1 MKQLSCLVFA
11 LFICSLAAWA
21 VPATPS
27 PITYT
32 LPDGSQIEVRL
43 CGDEFGS
50 WYSDLNGSALMKD
63 EHGYLVPASADFME
77 QTKAVREANIARAAN
92 IVSTASSL
100 APSGMS
106 KAQAAARTSHV
117 PSSGHVRIP
126 VVLVNYTDCAF
137 TMDDPVGKFDSFYN
151 SNGGTNPNT
160 TGSVHTYY
168 VASSDSTLF
177 LDFDVL
183 GPFTLSRE
191 MAYYGGHSGSYSDVR
206 PDYLVKEAAQLA
218 YNAGIDMSVY
228 DNNNDGYVD
237 NLSVV
242 TAGYNEAEGGPDN
255 SIWPHY
261 SMINPVLVGSV
272 KVCAYLIISEYKGK
286 TGTTQAGIGTY
297 CHEFGHALGLPD
309 FYNTASSDTY
319 TIGSWAIMCSGSYN
333 NNGCTPPTYTAFERF
348 TMGWLVPEQ
357 LQESRSY
364 QLEPIETSNKA
375 YLIARSEHNLQG
387 TQPSPSEYFLL
398 ENRQR
403 VGWDAKA
410 SDALAGTGL
419 MISHITW
426 NDTKWTRNTF
436 NNATPLGF
444 DVVEAVQKNPSDTKE
459 SDLFPG
465 PGKITS
471 YVPEMNDGELLHGS
485 QIQNIMQMSD
495 GRISFRF
502 GEQTDEGFLFTPVSS
517 SVLTTT
523 VDNGVK
529 TAIDTLNVHV
539 SGKKLRSDS
548 VKVYIAS
555 SNFSFSPDAGQTWY
569 QGSAYDYQ
577 IYADAVAADSTYSR
591 DFLVIGTPQRQNC
604 DTLRGNMVVMT
615 SDEMDINQLMV
626 YTTAPRPTYIDVP
639 TALSETQQSATSFT
653 AVWEEQEDAEYY
665 YLTLYTIDETESE
678 MVQDFEAFATA
689 SDREMIGWTADGIKM
704 FTATVSSG
712 KYAIQLAEN
721 GAYLLS
727 ETYPSAAKYVSLWVS
742 NNYVSDA
749 TGAAPGGEV
758 LIEGSADGDTW
769 SQVGSF
775 KVTRTN
781 KGVEKYFELDE
792 AAGITRFRLTYTHTS
807 GTGGTIIDDFTVGM
821 SKRYQYVYKAND
833 YELNAPTNSAI
844 FRNLTEGQTYYWQV
858 QASEEKGC
866 KPNYSKL
873 SAPRS
878 ITLTGGSSANKRKE
892 LQVRRSDDGEYV
904 LIMSV
909 PADGATKVNIYTAD
923 GRLVGSVL
931 PESGAVQVSLPSE
944 GLMANTV
951 YYVKLVGD
959 KMKRKADYA
968 KFLYY

>member
-1 MKQLSCLVFA
+1 MKQISCLVFSL
-11 LFICSLAAWA
+11 LFCSLAAWA
-21 VPATPS
+21 VPATPT

-43 CGDEFGS
+43 FGDEFGS
-50 WYSDLNGSALMKD
+50 WYADLDGNALMKD
-63 EHGYLVPASADFME
+63 ERGFLVPANEDFLK
-77 QTKAVREANIARAAN
+77 QTKAVRDANIARAARN
-92 IVSTASSL
+92 VSQLTSA

-106 KAQAAARTSHV
+106 KAQAVSRSSYV
-117 PSSGHVRIP
+117 PSTGHVRIP

-191 MAYYGGHSGSYSDVR
+191 MAYYGGHSGKSSDVR

-228 DNNNDGYVD
+228 DNDGDGYVD

-242 TAGYNEAEGGPDN
+242 TAGYNEAEGGPEN

-261 SMINPVLVGSV
+261 SMISPVNVGSV
-272 KVCAYLIISEYKGK
+272 KVSAYLIISEYKGK

-309 FYNTASSDTY
+309 FYNTASSETY

-333 NNGCTPPTYTAFERF
+333 NNGCTPPSYTAFERF

-357 LQESRSY
+357 LQASRSY

-375 YLIARSEHNLQG
+375 YLIARTEHNLQG

-403 VGWDAKA
+403 VGWDAK
-410 SDALAGTGL
+410 SNDALAGTGL

-426 NDTKWTRNTF
+426 SDTKWTRNTF
-436 NNATPLGF
+436 NNSTPLGF
-444 DVVEAVQKNPSDTKE
+444 DIVEAVQKNPTGTKA

-465 PGKITS
+465 TGKITS
-471 YVPEMNDGELLHGS
+471 YIPEMNDGELLQSS
-485 QIQNIMQMSD
+485 QIQNILQMSD
-495 GRISFRF
+495 GRITFRY
-502 GEQTDEGFLFTPVSS
+502 GEPTDEGFLFTPVTPN
-517 SVLTTT
+517 VLTTT

-529 TAIDTLNVHV
+529 TALDTLSVHV
-539 SGKKLRSDS
+539 SGKKLQSDS
-548 VKVYIAS
+548 IKMYIAS
-555 SNFSFSPDAGQTWY
+555 SNFSFSPDEGQTWY
-569 QGSAYDYQ
+569 QGSASNYQ
-577 IYADAVAADSTYSR
+577 VFADAVAADGTYNR
-591 DFLVIGTPQRQNC
+591 DFMVIGTPQRQNC
-604 DTLRGNMVVMT
+604 DTLRGNLVVMS

-639 TALSETQQSATSFT
+639 NTLSETQQSSTSFT
-653 AVWEEQEDAEYY
+653 AVWEEQDDAEYY
-665 YLTLYTIDETESE
+665 YLTLFSVEEGDADI
-678 MVQDFEAFATA
+678 VQDFETFATA
-689 SDREMIGWTADGIKM
+689 SDREMIGWKAEGIKM
-704 FTATVSSG
+704 YTATKSSG
-712 KYAIQLAEN
+712 KYAVQLAED

-727 ETYPSAAKYVSLWVS
+727 ETYPSAVKSVAVWVS

-758 LIEGSADGDTW
+758 LIEGSADGNTW
-769 SQVGSF
+769 ITVGSF

-781 KGVEKYFELDE
+781 KGVEKYFDVDE
-792 AAGITRFRLTYTHTS
+792 AAGITRFRLTYSHTS
-807 GTGGTIIDDFTVGM
+807 GSGGTIIDDFKVGM
-821 SKRYQYVYKAND
+821 SKRYQYLHKGND
-833 YELNAPTNSAI
+833 YELNAPANSAT
-844 FRNLTEGQTYYWQV
+844 FNNLTEGQTYYWQV

-866 KPNYSKL
+866 KPNYTKL

-878 ITLTGGSSANKRKE
+878 ITLVGSSANKRKE
-892 LQVRRSDDGEYV
+892 LQVKRSDDGDYV
-904 LIMSV
+904 LQMAV
-909 PADGATKVNIYTAD
+909 PADGATMVNIYTAD

-931 PESGAVQVSLPSE
+931 PESGAIRVALPTE
-944 GLMANTV
+944 GLIANTV

-959 KMKRKADYA
+959 RMKRKADYA